1 MTSRA
6 IGWQVHLLDGV
17 ALLGGIGEM
26 VSHAKPL
33 PNVKA
38 QGMAAKGSPKK
49 YRMILRLKGR
59 AALADIPCRYL
70 LGNPQKRRDQ
80 ENS

>member
-1 MTSRA
+1 MIFAS
-6 IGWQVHLLDGV
+6 
-17 ALLGGIGEM
+17 
-26 VSHAKPL
+26 
-33 PNVKA
+33 NVKA

-80 ENS
+80 DNS

>member
-6 IGWQVHLLDGV
+6 IGWQVQLLDGV
-17 ALLGGIGEM
+17 SLLGGIGET

-38 QGMAAKGSPKK
+38 QGMG
-49 YRMILRLKGR
+49 
-59 AALADIPCRYL
+59 ALATIPCRYL
-70 LGNPQKRRDQ
+70 LDVLVLGV
-80 ENS
+80 EE